1 MDILPSYQEAFD
13 SITEHL
19 RSLGVLPE
27 TREYDTQ
34 MLEAI
39 DKFACGYSVMWL
51 IALSQGYSDPPQ
63 LAGNLG
69 GLGERLVEHFN
80 AHDQPSIIF
89 ETYRSEGETL
99 AQQLAFLG
107 ALGMRYSAWLE
118 QNAGVPFGDA
128 KCMTRTTE
136 RALERV
142 KKERSLEAYRAGIS
156 PQSFISPLVFEL
168 QQKPAK

>member
-1 MDILPSYQEAFD
+1 MDIMPTYQEAFE

-27 TREYDTQ
+27 TREYDAE
-34 MLEAI
+34 MLAAI

-51 IALSQGYSDPPQ
+51 ITLSKDYSDPPQ

-69 GLGERLVEHFN
+69 GMGERLVQNFN
-80 AHDQPSIIF
+80 DHDQPSIIF
-89 ETYRSEGETL
+89 EAYRSEGEAL
-99 AQQLAFLG
+99 AQQLAYLG
-107 ALGMRYSAWLE
+107 ALGMRYAAWLE

-128 KCMTRTTE
+128 QCMTRTSE

-142 KKERSLEAYRAGIS
+142 KREGSLDAYRAGIT
-156 PQSFISPLVFEL
+156 PQSFVSPLMEEL
-168 QQKPAK
+168 QQKPQK